1 MSEAEGRVR
10 IGESR
15 IPLGVAEVRGPSML
29 PTLRHGDRLL
39 VRYGARVRPGDVVV
53 LRHPF
58 QQDLLI
64 VKRAAERRG
73 AGWWVLADNPWAG
86 GDSNDYGVVPQ
97 ELVLGRVLGRYRPR
111 RPEGE
116 DRLVAA
122 TAGGAEVVGPGA
134 GGAEAGGTGDP
145 GQDAAGRDST
155 AQGSQAQGPQ
165 AQSSPA
171 QASPAQASSGRLATA
186 VSFVRWGFGSVRSV
200 SGPVAARR
208 LRAR

>member
-39 VRYGARVRPGDVVV
+39 VRYGARVKPGDVVV

-111 RPEGE
+111 RPESE

-122 TAGGAEVVGPGA
+122 TASGAGA
-134 GGAEAGGTGDP
+134 GGADAGGSDTGGAGAGLAGGGTGP
-145 GQDAAGRDST
+145 SGRDSSR
-155 AQGSQAQGPQ
+155 QD
-165 AQSSPA
+165 
-171 QASPAQASSGRLATA
+171 SSGRLATA
-186 VSFVRWGFGSVRSV
+186 VSFVRWGLGSVRSV
-200 SGPVAARR
+200 SGSAAARR

>member
-15 IPLGVAEVRGPSML
+15 IPLGVAVVRGPSML

-73 AGWWVLADNPWAG
+73 TGWWVLADNPWAG
-86 GDSNDYGVVPQ
+86 GDSNDYGVVPR

-116 DRLVAA
+116 DRPVAA
-122 TAGGAEVVGPGA
+122 TARGVGVSGPEARGAGAAGAE
-134 GGAEAGGTGDP
+134 DP
-145 GQDAAGRDST
+145 GQGGADQEAMGQNAAGRDS
-155 AQGSQAQGPQ
+155 AVQG
-165 AQSSPA
+165 SPA
-171 QASPAQASSGRLATA
+171 QASSAGGSSGRLATA
-186 VSFVRWGFGSVRSV
+186 VSFVRWGLGSVRSV
-200 SGPVAARR
+200 SGSAAARR

>member
-86 GDSNDYGVVPQ
+86 GDSNDYGVVPR

-111 RPEGE
+111 APENE
-116 DRLVAA
+116 ERLVAA
-122 TAGGAEVVGPGA
+122 AAGGGDG
-134 GGAEAGGTGDP
+134 AGGTGAGAADGRTGDSGREGAA
-145 GQDAAGRDST
+145 GQD
-155 AQGSQAQGPQ
+155 
-165 AQSSPA
+165 
-171 QASPAQASSGRLATA
+171 SSGRFATA
-186 VSFVRWGFGSVRSV
+186 VSLVRWGLGSVRAV
-200 SGPVAARR
+200 SGSAAARR